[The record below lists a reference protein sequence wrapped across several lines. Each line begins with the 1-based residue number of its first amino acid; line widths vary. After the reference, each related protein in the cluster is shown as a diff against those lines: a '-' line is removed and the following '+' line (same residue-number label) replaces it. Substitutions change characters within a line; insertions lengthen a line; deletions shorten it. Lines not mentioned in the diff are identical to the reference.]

1 MQAIGNKRG
10 KLAERRLGL
19 DFEAEDKRVG
29 AVLKQEEERER
40 AKQEKKQRLLH
51 DNPVYALMDAIATY
65 MDKYCLDPILGFFFP
80 GVGDVITGACVLP
93 YLYFSLAEVHSIPL
107 ALAVLK
113 NAMVDV
119 LVGAVPWVGDF
130 LDLFHKSNKKNFA
143 LVKGYIDDDAETI
156 KKVNEGALIALI
168 VIVVVGY
175 VAYKLISWTVG
186 IASSIWDFISSLF

>member
-1 MQAIGNKRG
+1 MADSDID
-10 KLAERRLGL
+10 L
-19 DFEAEDKRVG
+19 DFEAEDAKINAILR
-29 AVLKQEEERER
+29 QEENRVQ

-65 MDKYCLDPILGFFFP
+65 MDKYCLDPIIGFFFP

>member
-1 MQAIGNKRG
+1 MNN
-10 KLAERRLGL
+10 ERRSLADSDIDL
-19 DFEAEDKRVG
+19 DFEAEDAKINAILR
-29 AVLKQEEERER
+29 QEENRVQ

-65 MDKYCLDPILGFFFP
+65 MDKYCLDPIIGFFFP

>member
-1 MQAIGNKRG
+1 MTN
-10 KLAERRLGL
+10 ERRSLADSDIDL
-19 DFEAEDKRVG
+19 DFEAEDAKINAILR
-29 AVLKQEEERER
+29 QEENRVQ
-40 AKQEKKQRLLH
+40 AKQEKKQRLLQ

-65 MDKYCLDPILGFFFP
+65 MDKYCLDPIIGFFFP

-119 LVGAVPWVGDF
+119 LVGAVPWIGDF

>member
-1 MQAIGNKRG
+1 MNN
-10 KLAERRLGL
+10 ERRSLADSDIDL
-19 DFEAEDKRVG
+19 DFEAEDAKINAILR
-29 AVLKQEEERER
+29 QEENRVQ
-40 AKQEKKQRLLH
+40 AKQEKKQRLLQ

-65 MDKYCLDPILGFFFP
+65 MDKYCLDPIIGFFFP

-168 VIVVVGY
+168 VIAVLGY
-175 VAYKLISWTVG
+175 VSYKLISWTVG
-186 IASSIWDFISSLF
+186 LATSIWDFISSLF